1 MQQLSLPL
9 MFGSEDSRAKMS
21 QWHEWG
27 REMGLEGNALDSF
40 LSLLTSLEN
49 DYPELLLSKT
59 SRACSLPMGGEISKS
74 LFERWPASGMAWD
87 GGCLTVD
94 TSESPNHANE
104 SILLDV
110 IQTGEVPQRYF
121 LSQNAAV
128 GMLRRANRMGRAL
141 FPPLRQALEIL
152 SQAQS
157 SKELPTA
164 SMPAPHDTPEQ
175 TGAEPTSFTQE
186 DEYDD

>member
-1 MQQLSLPL
+1 
-9 MFGSEDSRAKMS
+9 
-21 QWHEWG
+21 
-27 REMGLEGNALDSF
+27 MGLEGSDLDSF
-40 LSLLTSLEN
+40 ISSLTSLES
-49 DYPELLLSKT
+49 DYPELLSSKT
-59 SRACSLPMGGEISKS
+59 LRAYSLPMEGEISKS

-87 GGCLTVD
+87 GGCLIVD
-94 TSESPNHANE
+94 TSESPNHASE

-152 SQAQS
+152 SRDQS
-157 SKELPTA
+157 SKVSPTA
-164 SMPAPHDTPEQ
+164 SMPAPLDILEL
-175 TGAEPTSFTQE
+175 TGAEPMSPIPE
-186 DEYDD
+186 DEYED